1 MTDQPRIVLLIAG
14 SREGISASKVHAE
27 FKEWVGDHGWPAEII
42 HGACRGVD
50 QHAQAIADAYGIQF
64 RAFPA
69 DWRTHGKGAGPR
81 RNAVMAK
88 EATHALIIHTGSRG
102 SKDMARQARRAGVQ
116 VDEREVI
123 NESVSIWLGATAQ

>member
-1 MTDQPRIVLLIAG
+1 M
-14 SREGISASKVHAE
+14 SASKVAAE
-27 FKEWVGDHGWPAEII
+27 LKEWIEEHGRPDEII

-50 QHAQAIADAYGIQF
+50 QHAASFAEAYGIPC

-69 DWRTHGKGAGPR
+69 KWREHGKGAGPR

-88 EATHALIIHTGSRG
+88 EATHALIVHTGSRG
-102 SKDMARQARRAGVQ
+102 SKDMARQARRAGVH

-123 NESVSIWLGATAQ
+123 DESVSIWLGATPR